1 MRLNRYLASSLFTGL
16 FVTASIF
23 TPAMG
28 QEQALQPQGAWAI
41 TKIDRSAQGGNSYC
55 TLSRKYDDG
64 VVLSLGRNQ
73 TEEYSLAIDFQKQVF
88 VKDKSLK
95 INLQPGPGQIRA
107 YDMMP
112 TSEKA
117 VVVRLGWDTG
127 FFDALNKS
135 QQMKV
140 KIADKG
146 YAFAMPEISKGQE
159 DLTQCM
165 EGLQAAAK
173 SAKGGDKM
181 AAASKDVLNADPKAN
196 KQFDAVKAD
205 DKVNAAVAAPKPAIP
220 ATPDKELVAQQE
232 KSVLKDFAESIKST
246 EPSLNE
252 DEAPKRRNFAN
263 KGDTAADAKPEGK
276 ANIRIGGSE
285 EKEEQIAAAKT
296 PIEPPPVAEKA
307 PELVKRPAPA
317 APIVAPV
324 VAAKE
329 AAPMPAPA
337 AAKMAAMS
345 PAAAFEKDE
354 AQTKA
359 MQKQIDDLIAQNK
372 ALQQKTAAPSPE
384 MQQQLAALQAEKS
397 TLQQKLD
404 AAQQDKA
411 KMPKA
416 DDLAKTQARI
426 TELEAKNA
434 QLEDSLR
441 QAQVRIGE
449 TAVNTESRSIKRIAE
464 LETKL
469 QAAQNDSLTLAKQL
483 ESLRVQQE
491 DKSVTA
497 IAGDWDLEQATKRYN
512 EAEREI
518 RRLGLQL
525 EQERTSCNREK
536 AQIEQMLFDPA
547 VTDQKQIERLSKL
560 EDELKAAQAKVAD
573 TQKLV
578 QDQVNQQVAAQVAQ
592 KTQSL
597 DAQKAGMDAQVAN
610 LQKSLADRDASIA
623 MLQKT
628 ASEAQVATADKAKLA
643 QQVAE
648 LQKTLAAKDAA
659 AAQKDQQLA
668 ALQAAPKADPAQV
681 TALQAQI
688 KSMADAIAAKDKAVI
703 DAQNAAKAAQV
714 AAAQPKV
721 DPAMQAQ
728 LAALQAQ
735 NKAMTDAMAAKDKA
749 VIDAQNAAKAAQVAA
764 AQPKVDPA
772 MQAELVALQN
782 HNKKLADTLVLR
794 DKTIAEVQAAAA
806 QPKTDP
812 AVLKQITDLQSSM
825 TAIKADND
833 ALRDQNIVLRQ
844 ESDKLRLQLADVTT
858 NGGARAD
865 QLASLQLQIDTLK
878 RQSATKD
885 TQVATYQN
893 QLASLQQE
901 STQLKNRLSVSDT
914 SRGASTEEVGAL
926 TRQIQ
931 QLQKQV
937 SDLQSEKSRRP
948 DRSAMADSYAG
959 ITPAAGYASP
969 ARVAPV
975 QAQPIAM
982 SPAGTPTGA
991 AMAGYDKA
999 SIQSLLQKSGLN
1011 VNGVS
1016 KTSSGFAG
1024 ADNFSWTDS
1033 SNVKGLASVKM
1044 LSTGNF
1050 EEMVNQYI
1058 AYQKGQCAGDFAS
1071 MPSPSNGSAAKKMD
1085 LYEVACVG
1093 ANGNNQSA
1101 SLVFFED
1108 QGRFIAIAN
1117 QIQAADM
1124 DIAMDSRDKIA
1135 GFVRGL

>member
-28 QEQALQPQGAWAI
+28 QEQTLQPQGAWAI

-146 YAFAMPEISKGQE
+146 YAFAMPEITKGQE

-173 SAKGGDKM
+173 SAKGGDKT

-196 KQFDAVKAD
+196 KEFDAVKAD
-205 DKVNAAVAAPKPAIP
+205 DKVTAAATAAPKPAIP
-220 ATPDKELVAQQE
+220 ATPDKEQVAQQE
-232 KSVLKDFAESIKST
+232 KSVLKDFAASIKST

-263 KGDTAADAKPEGK
+263 KGDTAANAKPEGK
-276 ANIRIGGSE
+276 ANIRIGGTEGKE
-285 EKEEQIAAAKT
+285 EKIAAAKT

-307 PELVKRPAPA
+307 PELVKRPASP
-317 APIVAPV
+317 APIAAPV

-372 ALQQKTAAPSPE
+372 ALQQKSAAPSPE
-384 MQQQLAALQAEKS
+384 MQQQLTALQSEKA
-397 TLQQKLD
+397 TLQQKLE

-449 TAVNTESRSIKRIAE
+449 TAVNTETRSIKRIAE

-469 QAAQNDSLTLAKQL
+469 QAAQNDSVTLAKQL

-497 IAGDWDLEQATKRYN
+497 IAGDWDLEQATKRFN

-560 EDELKAAQAKVAD
+560 EDDLKAAQAKVAD

-578 QDQVNQQVAAQVAQ
+578 QEQVNQQVAAQVAQ

-668 ALQAAPKADPAQV
+668 AKDAANAQKDKQLAALQAAPKADPAQI

-688 KSMADAIAAKDKAVI
+688 KSMTDAIAAKDKAVA

-714 AAAQPKV
+714 AAAQ
-721 DPAMQAQ
+721 
-728 LAALQAQ
+728 
-735 NKAMTDAMAAKDKA
+735 
-749 VIDAQNAAKAAQVAA
+749 AA

-782 HNKKLADTLVLR
+782 HNKKLADTLVIR
-794 DKTIAEVQAAAA
+794 DRTIAEAQAAAA

-812 AVLKQITDLQSSM
+812 AVLKQLADLQTSM
-825 TAIKADND
+825 TSIRADND

-844 ESDKLRLQLADVTT
+844 ESDKLRLQLADATT

-901 STQLKNRLSVSDT
+901 STQLKNRLSVADT

-948 DRSAMADSYAG
+948 DRSAMADTYAG

-969 ARVAPV
+969 APVAPV
-975 QAQPIAM
+975 QARPIAM
-982 SPAGTPTGA
+982 SAAGTPTGA
-991 AMAGYDKA
+991 AMAGYDRG

-1011 VNGVS
+1011 VNGVAKAS
-1016 KTSSGFAG
+1016 NGFAG

-1058 AYQKGQCAGDFAS
+1058 AYQKGLCAGDFAS
-1071 MPSPSNGSAAKKMD
+1071 MPSPSNGSATKKMD